1 MVYECFSGSFSGQS
15 EKLEE
20 IVLLFGAEETGK
32 KSIDSWTMGFK
43 LIAGFGGGG
52 GNCAVFFLMETARKF
67 FIRFVVVVRKICF

>member
-43 LIAGFGGGG
+43 LIAGFGGKL
-52 GNCAVFFLMETARKF
+52 CCFFLMETARKF

>member
-15 EKLEE
+15 EKLDE

-43 LIAGFGGGG
+43 LIAGFGGKLCWFFFN
-52 GNCAVFFLMETARKF
+52 GNCTEVFYS
-67 FIRFVVVVRKICF
+67 ICCGR